1 MSDVPVWRML
11 GLSPGDLIPRVEGWR
26 AALMDKCSGVMV
38 EVIEGYSTVGG
49 GSLPGETLPTALL
62 ALDVPSPETFSLR
75 LRSGN
80 PPVIG
85 RIENDRF
92 LLDPRTVLEEE
103 EEALLK
109 ALVRAD
115 PTR

>member
-1 MSDVPVWRML
+1 
-11 GLSPGDLIPRVEGWR
+11 
-26 AALMDKCSGVMV
+26 
-38 EVIEGYSTVGG
+38 VGG

-62 ALDVPSPETFSLR
+62 ALNVPSSATFSLR

-80 PPVIG
+80 PPVVG

-103 EEALLK
+103 EEVLLK
-109 ALVRAD
+109 SLVTAN